1 MDKTDL
7 KFSDEYKTLE
17 ILKGEHKGTYKAEE
31 VAYGCGGCAFNASTC
46 ALPTGSANKRCI
58 KEYKV
63 KGDDTVWTAN
73 FNWIK
78 TEEAPKPTTRPH
90 ADLIIRWGSD
100 ADLRVWSWRYDDWYC
115 NTCPAWDKDIIYAVS
130 TEKPT
135 HTPMKMYIFTLI
147 GKEYPITLPANL
159 SESEVESKIK
169 ERVFEITEF
178 SYKEV

>member
-1 MDKTDL
+1 MLNDKLQFSEDL
-7 KFSDEYKTLE
+7 LELSIREGVFS
-17 ILKGEHKGTYKAEE
+17 GTYKA
-31 VAYGCGGCAFNASTC
+31 VQSRTCQGCAFYKNYDDGCRARRIDLKCTADFEPRRTSVIWVKNAD
-46 ALPTGSANKRCI
+46 I
-58 KEYKV
+58 QE
-63 KGDDTVWTAN
+63 
-73 FNWIK
+73 
-78 TEEAPKPTTRPH
+78 TTPRPH

-115 NTCPAWDKDIIYAVS
+115 NTCPSWDKDIIYAVS

-135 HTPMKMYIFTLI
+135 HIPMKMYIFTLI